1 MSDLQKTILKSV
13 SVVGSGLHTGQNG
26 TLTFHPAPENHG
38 IQFKRIDLEGQP
50 VIEASIDHVVGTDHG
65 TTIGN
70 GSARIFTIEHVLAA
84 LMGLGIDNVLIDL
97 DMDEIPIQ
105 DGSARYFVE
114 ALQSAG
120 IGEQNAPKNYIRID
134 KPIIFEIPEKK
145 IKILLEP
152 AEKFSADVIIDYE
165 TSVLG
170 EQTAHLQQI
179 EDFSAEIAQCR
190 TFVFLHELEFLLQ
203 NNLIKGGDLTNA
215 IVFINRSVSQDEL
228 DRLAELF
235 NKPKMKVKPEG
246 ILNNLDL
253 YFENEPARHKLLDVI
268 GDLALLGRPIKGH
281 ITAYRPGH
289 STNTEFAKIIKKQL
303 NN

>member
-1 MSDLQKTILKSV
+1 MSDLQKTIINSV
-13 SVVGSGLHTGQNG
+13 SVEGSGLHTGQNG
-26 TLTFHPAPENHG
+26 TMTFHPAPENHG

-50 VIEASIDHVVGTDHG
+50 LIAANIDHVIGTDHG
-65 TTIGN
+65 TTLGN
-70 GSARIFTIEHVLAA
+70 GNARVFTIEHVLAA

-105 DGSARYFVE
+105 DGSSRYFVE
-114 ALQSAG
+114 ALQNAG
-120 IGEQNAPKNYIRID
+120 ITEQNLPKNYITID
-134 KPIIFEIPEKK
+134 EPISFEDPENK

-152 AEKFSADVIIDYE
+152 ADKFSAEIIIDYE

-170 EQTAHLQQI
+170 EQTAHLKNI
-179 EDFSAEIAQCR
+179 EDFTTEIAQCR

-215 IVFINRSVSQDEL
+215 IVFINRGVSQDEL

-235 NKPKMKVKPEG
+235 NKPKVEVKPEG

-289 STNTEFAKIIKKQL
+289 RTNTEFAKIIKKQL
-303 NN
+303 NE